1 MASPI
6 RTSESE
12 LKIAKLL
19 PVDEWFNLHGVT
31 WPLGITRVSIM
42 LKGFLCVT
50 KKRRSRSWY
59 YITGEDPCPIAY
71 PTGSL
76 KNSSENI
83 IRMDLKNLIQTN
95 GKPKYRPIYK
105 KEIKHESTD

>member
-50 KKRRSRSWY
+50 KKRRSKSWY
-59 YITGEDPCPIAY
+59 YI
-71 PTGSL
+71 
-76 KNSSENI
+76 SSEHKE
-83 IRMDLKNLIQTN
+83 RLIACIKDN
-95 GKPKYRPIYK
+95 PHK
-105 KEIKHESTD
+105 KEFDITLTDERCDEMWHKLLGTKQG

>member
-19 PVDEWFNLHGVT
+19 PVDEWFNLHGVS

-42 LKGFLCVT
+42 LKGFLCVA
-50 KKRRSRSWY
+50 KKRNGKSWY
-59 YITGEDPCPIAY
+59 YITSEDKAKLIECIKQNPHLKEFDITLTGERCDEMWHKLLG
-71 PTGSL
+71 TKQGV
-76 KNSSENI
+76 
-83 IRMDLKNLIQTN
+83 
-95 GKPKYRPIYK
+95 
-105 KEIKHESTD
+105 KHEEN

>member
-1 MASPI
+1 MK
-6 RTSESE
+6 
-12 LKIAKLL
+12 KIK
-19 PVDEWFNLHGVT
+19 PEVT
-31 WPLGITRVSIM
+31 GYEVLDKYG
-42 LKGFLCVT
+42 
-50 KKRRSRSWY
+50 
-59 YITGEDPCPIAY
+59 DPCPIAY

-83 IRMDLKNLIQTN
+83 IRMNLKNLIQTN

>member
-31 WPLGITRVSIM
+31 WPLGVTRVSIM
-42 LKGFLCVT
+42 LKGFLCVI

-59 YITGEDPCPIAY
+59 YITSEDKARLIECIKQNPH
-71 PTGSL
+71 L
-76 KNSSENI
+76 KEFDI
-83 IRMDLKNLIQTN
+83 TLTDERCDEMWHKLLGTKQ
-95 GKPKYRPIYK
+95 GV
-105 KEIKHESTD
+105 KHESTD